1 MEKNICKESIFDIY
15 DVHELKRLLDIGKT
29 DKDIRKTF
37 RGKCVLL
44 ECSLSNYLD
53 FVTALNES
61 SNVEV
66 VCATKEV
73 EKDVEDSDER
83 SVTSDYLEQ
92 SVHQGQ
98 VESINPVY
106 SEVGQ
111 NDKIIDRFFNWC
123 IKKGYK
129 ERTAKGFL
137 SGINAAERFAKENN
151 ILKKNVFE
159 IVHCEE
165 IDTLVTKMKNHSA
178 FKPNSFAHYVYS
190 LSVYANY
197 LAETGDIEKK
207 PEKSADIKSKQYAT
221 YLDEVNILRDTLLKY
236 PDIGLYLK
244 QICDAVLMD
253 TQKVEKILD
262 NAPWCKKLGKRYY
275 YNEQIDISWEDMSY
289 LDDVIEDDDILYEI
303 SSETA
308 DEEKLKMMNEDL
320 EILLKRLKEEKG
332 IK

>member
-1 MEKNICKESIFDIY
+1 M
-15 DVHELKRLLDIGKT
+15 H
-29 DKDIRKTF
+29 
-37 RGKCVLL
+37 
-44 ECSLSNYLD
+44 
-53 FVTALNES
+53 
-61 SNVEV
+61 
-66 VCATKEV
+66 
-73 EKDVEDSDER
+73 
-83 SVTSDYLEQ
+83 
-92 SVHQGQ
+92 
-98 VESINPVY
+98 
-106 SEVGQ
+106 
-111 NDKIIDRFFNWC
+111 
-123 IKKGYK
+123 KKGYK

-178 FKPNSFAHYVYS
+178 FKPNSFAHYAYS

-197 LAETGDIEKK
+197 LAETGNIDKK
-207 PEKSADIKSKQYAT
+207 PEKSADIKGKRYAT

-236 PDIGLYLK
+236 PDMGLYLK

-275 YNEQIDISWEDMSY
+275 YNEQTDVSWEDMSY
-289 LDDVIEDDDILYEI
+289 LDDVIEDDVILYEI